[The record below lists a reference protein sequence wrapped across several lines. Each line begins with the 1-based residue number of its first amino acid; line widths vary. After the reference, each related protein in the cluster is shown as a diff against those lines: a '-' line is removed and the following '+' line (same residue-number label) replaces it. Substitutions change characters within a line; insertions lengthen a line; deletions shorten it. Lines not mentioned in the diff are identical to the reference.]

1 MSSQSST
8 PPKFLTCLRHLK
20 ERSPTRAAMLLR
32 VAKQQC
38 QAALGR
44 VPPRE
49 ASSRTAGGARK
60 KNKTT
65 KRKRSS
71 SRSPK
76 NKSNKK
82 SNKKSS
88 SRSPN
93 NKSKRKS
100 SKRSSSRSP
109 SHKRRNTRK
118 GVRPAGIPE
127 RTPWT
132 RRQRFSSS
140 SSSSSSSPVRRRIIK
155 INSSPPARRG
165 IKMRLSSPIRPM
177 GRAMTYDG
185 REVDVDVRLPHHSLQ
200 RYREFGRRF

>member
-60 KNKTT
+60 KNKTK
-65 KRKRSS
+65 KRKR
-71 SRSPK
+71 
-76 NKSNKK
+76 
-82 SNKKSS
+82 SS

-100 SKRSSSRSP
+100 SKRTSSRSP
-109 SHKRRNTRK
+109 SRKRRNTRK
-118 GVRPAGIPE
+118 GVRPAGIPT
-127 RTPWT
+127 RMPWSC
-132 RRQRFSSS
+132 RRRF

>member
-60 KNKTT
+60 KNKTK
-65 KRKRSS
+65 KRKR
-71 SRSPK
+71 
-76 NKSNKK
+76 
-82 SNKKSS
+82 SS

-109 SHKRRNTRK
+109 SRKRRNTRK
-118 GVRPAGIPE
+118 GVRPAGILE

-165 IKMRLSSPIRPM
+165 IKMHLSSPIRPM